1 MYGMS
6 LARYKLCPDVKT
18 KGIFGMKPL
27 VLFTSEESHYSFKK
41 DAHWLGI
48 GTDNC
53 IAVKTNNQGQMSPLD
68 LEDKVIRALAEDKQ
82 PFFVNATAGS
92 TVLGAFDD
100 LNAIADVCE
109 KYKLWLHV
117 DAAHGGSVMLSKN
130 HKHLLKGVERTISL
144 A

>member
-1 MYGMS
+1 MGDGIFAPGGSISNMYGMS

-53 IAVKTNNQGQMSPLD
+53 IAVKTNNHGQMSPLD
-68 LEDKVIRALAEDKQ
+68 LEDKVKRALAEDKQ

-92 TVLGAFDD
+92 TVLG
-100 LNAIADVCE
+100 
-109 KYKLWLHV
+109 KLVLEV
-117 DAAHGGSVMLSKN
+117 LRKF
-130 HKHLLKGVERTISL
+130 K
-144 A
+144 